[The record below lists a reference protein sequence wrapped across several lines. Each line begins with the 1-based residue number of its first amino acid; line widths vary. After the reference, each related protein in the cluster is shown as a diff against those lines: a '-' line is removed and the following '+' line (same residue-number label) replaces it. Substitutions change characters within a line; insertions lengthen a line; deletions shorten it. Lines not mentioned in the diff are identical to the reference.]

1 MCCTCLFK
9 GCFSIASCAFL
20 LPNSYFLIY
29 NISMYHF
36 IVNIRGGSGKAFLK
50 WLKIVKLLKKEKVK
64 YKAHITQYAGHASEI
79 VGELSSGPE
88 TVNLVV
94 VGGDGAINEV
104 VNGIKDF
111 SKIRLGL
118 IPTGSGNDFSRGLKI
133 PRHNP
138 EKALRKILNSDGTR
152 KIDLGKTTII
162 DTNES
167 YMFGISSGFGLN
179 AIVGTSINSALIK
192 KILNFVHLGKLS
204 YGLYTVQTLFTMTTF
219 NATLKFDDEEPL
231 SCKKVIFLANQNSY
245 CEGGG
250 VPMNPE
256 AKMNDG
262 KLSMCM
268 AAGVPRIFTFFAFP
282 FLCLGLQKIFPGFVL
297 KEYRKLEITT
307 DKPSV
312 LHTDG
317 EFRGNLTKVRW
328 EVVPS
333 ALSMLI

>member
-1 MCCTCLFK
+1 
-9 GCFSIASCAFL
+9 
-20 LPNSYFLIY
+20 
-29 NISMYHF
+29 MYHF

-50 WLKIVKLLKKEKVK
+50 WQKIVKLLKKEKVE

-79 VGELSSGPE
+79 ARELSSGSE

-138 EKALRKILNSDGTR
+138 QKALRKILNSDGAQ
-152 KIDLGKTTII
+152 KIDLGRTTIV
-162 DTNES
+162 DTSES

-192 KILNFVHLGKLS
+192 KILNFIHLGKLS
-204 YGLYTVQTLFTMTTF
+204 YGFYTIQTLFTMKTF
-219 NATLKFDDEEPL
+219 NATLKFDEEEPV
-231 SCKKVIFLANQNSY
+231 SYKKTIFLANQNSF

-250 VPMNPE
+250 VPMTPK

-268 AAGVPRIFTFFAFP
+268 AAGVPRICTFFAFP
-282 FLCLGLQKIFPGFVL
+282 LLCMGFQKIFPGFKL
-297 KEYRKLEITT
+297 KDYKKLEITT

-328 EVVPS
+328 EVVP
-333 ALSMLI
+333 AVLAVLV